1 MIMCRAKVV
10 GMARPNSRDRFPTWN
25 SRWWVCSHPWHEVAF
40 ESADVAAGMEE
51 GKEDSVVS
59 RRVGPSGVEDI
70 LWLGTLDTIRGAA
83 GGALDSSE
91 REKRPDRLEPLMLSA
106 SHIPHS

>member
-10 GMARPNSRDRFPTWN
+10 GMARPNSRDRFPIWN
-25 SRWWVCSHPWHEVAF
+25 SRWWVCSHSWHKVAF

-51 GKEDSVVS
+51 GKEDSVVR

-70 LWLGTLDTIRGAA
+70 LWLGTLDTGVRRAQVNV
-83 GGALDSSE
+83 GGWLFKAYKLHSCE
-91 REKRPDRLEPLMLSA
+91 R
-106 SHIPHS
+106 